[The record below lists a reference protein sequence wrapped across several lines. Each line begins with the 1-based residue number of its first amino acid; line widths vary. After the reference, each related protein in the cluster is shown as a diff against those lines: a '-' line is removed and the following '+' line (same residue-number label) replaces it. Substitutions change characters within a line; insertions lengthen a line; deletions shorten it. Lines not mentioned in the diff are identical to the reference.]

1 MIGLSQIPYL
11 IHHTGKNY
19 LLHHI
24 DAILFEDLNT
34 KMYLIY
40 LVTRIDIP
48 ISKDGIVD
56 QEKTLTV
63 KQKHS
68 GNLLSRML

>member
-1 MIGLSQIPYL
+1 MIGLIQSPYL

-24 DAILFEDLNT
+24 LMQFLDT

-40 LVTRIDIP
+40 LVTRIDIL

-68 GNLLSRML
+68 GKLLSRMS